1 MAGTVAQLKLEIM
14 EKEGLPESSIRLVHH
29 GKLLEDTD
37 NLGHLL
43 FFYFCV
49 YYVTFI
55 YAR

>member
-14 EKEGLPESSIRLVHH
+14 EKEGLPESSIRLIHH

-43 FFYFCV
+43 ICGFCV
-49 YYVTFI
+49 Y
-55 YAR
+55 